1 MAVLCTPQSKTKLNL
16 EVFMQLLGRFLTTL
30 MHLMKICIRGQC
42 EIFNFFTK
50 ARFRKARGVESRLYK
65 DFQQVDEGCRKFAK
79 KLPIHLKFQFDF
91 GCVGLRASYG
101 PQVVVEK

>member
-1 MAVLCTPQSKTKLNL
+1 MCTPQGKTFIKLNL
-16 EVFMQLLGRFLTTL
+16 EVFGQLLGRFLTL
-30 MHLMKICIRGQC
+30 PINLLKICIRGQC

-65 DFQQVDEGCRKFAK
+65 DFQQVDGGCRKFAK

-91 GCVGLRASYG
+91 GFAGLRASYG